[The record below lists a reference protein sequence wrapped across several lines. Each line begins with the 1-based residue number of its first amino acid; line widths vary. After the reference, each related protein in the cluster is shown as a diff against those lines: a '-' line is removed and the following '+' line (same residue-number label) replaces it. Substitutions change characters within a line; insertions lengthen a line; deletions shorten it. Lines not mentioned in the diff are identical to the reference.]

1 MHHSSFQQ
9 NPPHNASF
17 VSATPIPE
25 QYPPTMGA
33 HSMRP
38 PPPLDMSQVYHS
50 NNNRASISS
59 HYSNSNLHDSHR
71 SRRISVVTSS
81 DWKVSSRRPASRMEK
96 TCSESFIEQQQ
107 SSRASI
113 IEPRTPAYTP
123 YTPNHHHSNSYF
135 PSQQQQQQQQ
145 MVASPQD
152 YRTMTSPLPTPGTD
166 QQRQSF
172 VGGFVIPPPIVQ
184 QPCYPPQVLPSSQ
197 QHPPSLHQRRQSSFV
212 EALPSSSSSSSASSY
227 PYRRSMP
234 PPPIAKMSLGPSGAQ
249 TQTLPS
255 RVTSTSDMSTM
266 PAKPIPPTPAATTT
280 TQQQQPSSNIQKKK
294 KNLGPFA
301 NKEKRQITVQSINE
315 EHRVWIDIAP
325 NETGASLAHK
335 IHVIATFRTKKILS
349 ITTASG
355 RKVPLNR
362 RRLFEI
368 LRASKY
374 HHLIIMDGNQRQ
386 L

>member
-1 MHHSSFQQ
+1 MVSFLASLSLYMHHSSFQQ
-9 NPPHNASF
+9 NPPHNACKTFYYSFSTGILYTDNWTIAF

-25 QYPPTMGA
+25 QYPPTMVNMSPVKTALVTNVSHLFQPKGA

-50 NNNRASISS
+50 NNDRASISS

-135 PSQQQQQQQQ
+135 PSQQQQQQQ

-152 YRTMTSPLPTPGTD
+152 YRTMMTSPLPTPGTD
-166 QQRQSF
+166 QHKQSF

-212 EALPSSSSSSSASSY
+212 EALPPPSSSSASSASASY

-255 RVTSTSDMSTM
+255 KGIVLHIVHFYSDLLTLL
-266 PAKPIPPTPAATTT
+266 
-280 TQQQQPSSNIQKKK
+280 QVV
-294 KNLGPFA
+294 L
-301 NKEKRQITVQSINE
+301 
-315 EHRVWIDIAP
+315 
-325 NETGASLAHK
+325 
-335 IHVIATFRTKKILS
+335 
-349 ITTASG
+349 
-355 RKVPLNR
+355 
-362 RRLFEI
+362 
-368 LRASKY
+368 
-374 HHLIIMDGNQRQ
+374 HLT
-386 L
+386 